1 MAAWISRRYRGKNA
15 FILLV
20 LIRLE
25 IDVKKRYIFNIW
37 KHLKKM
43 KIKYLKKENRGNYY
57 GIRSNV
63 NEF

>member
-25 IDVKKRYIFNIW
+25 IDIE
-37 KHLKKM
+37 
-43 KIKYLKKENRGNYY
+43 KKEKLGLLSSYLLREEAKH
-57 GIRSNV
+57 RHRKV
-63 NEF
+63 RKERKA